1 MEDSLYVKINLWL
14 RVVSKVPVN
23 VPVTVSMER

>member
-14 RVVSKVPVN
+14 RVVSKL
-23 VPVTVSMER
+23 TFELTQLESS